1 MTDLTFQDELRLSP
15 INLPR
20 TALRLAQEI
29 AYPQLNTDYYLK
41 RLDKLA
47 NAAWQAVPQ
56 AAPVL
61 YRASALAEYL
71 FHQSGFR
78 GNEANYGDPRNSYL
92 NEVLDRRLGI
102 PLTLSL
108 VFVAVARRLQL
119 PAYGVGL
126 PGHFIAA
133 VREEQTVWF
142 FDPFHGGERLSVGDC
157 ARLVRQT
164 AGYEGPFDEGW
175 LAPAEPRD
183 ILARLLNNLRIVYV
197 QREAW
202 QEALAVLEHM
212 WLVQPDRPQLLRDMG
227 LIHFEMGDMW
237 RATGYLEKYFKQ
249 APGAVDAAV
258 VRQRVAIGL
267 GNWVRMN

>member
-1 MTDLTFQDELRLSP
+1 MTDLTFQDELRLTP
-15 INLPR
+15 INLTR

-71 FHQSGFR
+71 FHESGFR
-78 GNEANYGDPRNSYL
+78 GNGANYTDPRNSYL

-126 PGHFIAA
+126 PGHFI
-133 VREEQTVWF
+133 VGVKEERTAWF
-142 FDPFHGGERLSVGDC
+142 FDPFHGGERLSVADC

-164 AGYEGPFDEGW
+164 AGYEGAFDEAW
-175 LAPAEPRD
+175 LAPAAPMD

-202 QEALAVLEHM
+202 SQALAVLEHM
-212 WLVQPDRPQLLRDMG
+212 RLVQPERPQLLRDMG
-227 LIHFEMGDMW
+227 LIHFELGDMQ
-237 RATGYLEKYFKQ
+237 RATHYLEGYIEQ
-249 APGAVDAAV
+249 APQAADAAV
-258 VRQRVAIGL
+258 VRQRIAVGL
-267 GNWVRMN
+267 DNWVRMN

>member
-1 MTDLTFQDELRLSP
+1 MADLTFQDELRLSP

-47 NAAWQAVPQ
+47 NTAWQAVPQ

-71 FHQSGFR
+71 FHDSGFR
-78 GNEANYGDPRNSYL
+78 GNEAHYTDPRNSYL

-108 VFVAVARRLQL
+108 VFVAVARRLQI

-126 PGHFIAA
+126 PGHFIVG
-133 VREEQTVWF
+133 VREERTVWF
-142 FDPFHGGERLSVGDC
+142 FDPFHGGERLSVADC
-157 ARLVRQT
+157 GRLVRQT
-164 AGYEGPFDEGW
+164 AGYEGPFDEAW
-175 LAPAEPRD
+175 LAPAAPRD

-202 QEALAVLEHM
+202 PQALAVLEHM
-212 WLVQPDRPQLLRDMG
+212 RLVQPERPQLLRDMG

-237 RATGYLEKYFKQ
+237 QATQFLEGYLER
-249 APGAVDAAV
+249 APEAVDAAV

-267 GNWVRMN
+267 DNWVRMN